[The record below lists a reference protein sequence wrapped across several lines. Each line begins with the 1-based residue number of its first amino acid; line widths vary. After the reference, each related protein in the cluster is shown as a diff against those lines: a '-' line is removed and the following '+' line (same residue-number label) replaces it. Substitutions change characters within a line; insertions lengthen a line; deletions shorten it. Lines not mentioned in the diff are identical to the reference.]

1 MPGTVWTGTI
11 SFGLVSV
18 GVRMYS
24 ARERHGPT
32 VHQFVRG
39 TNARVR
45 YQRVNEDTG
54 ERVANEDI
62 VKGAEVD
69 DSDSFVLL
77 EPADMEQIQP
87 GRSRTLEIEGFISAE
102 DVDPLWFSSTYYLGP
117 DKSSA
122 KPYQLLLAAL
132 EESGR
137 AGLGTLV
144 MRNRQHLALIAP
156 QQGVLTAST
165 LYWPDEIRDPE
176 DVMRPPSGE
185 VDKGELRL
193 ASQLIDAM
201 NTEWE
206 PSQYSDEYERR
217 LEELIATKARGGTV
231 SYEGREPEEK
241 GEGKVVALD
250 DALRASL
257 KQRKKDRAAKSGR
270 GGRAPAPRSS
280 EDHQPTKSELL
291 EQARQL
297 DIPGRS
303 RMSKDE
309 LADAISKA
317 S

>member
-87 GRSRTLEIEGFISAE
+87 GRSRTLEIDGFISAE

-270 GGRAPAPRSS
+270 SGRAPAPRSS

>member
-69 DSDSFVLL
+69 ESDSFVLL

-87 GRSRTLEIEGFISAE
+87 GRSKTLEITGFISAE

-122 KPYQLLLAAL
+122 KPYRLLLAAL

-201 NTEWE
+201 TTEWE

-257 KQRKKDRAAKSGR
+257 KQRKKDRAAKSGQR
-270 GGRAPAPRSS
+270 GRAPAPRTS

-291 EQARQL
+291 DQAKQL
-297 DIPGRS
+297 DIPGRT

-317 S
+317 G